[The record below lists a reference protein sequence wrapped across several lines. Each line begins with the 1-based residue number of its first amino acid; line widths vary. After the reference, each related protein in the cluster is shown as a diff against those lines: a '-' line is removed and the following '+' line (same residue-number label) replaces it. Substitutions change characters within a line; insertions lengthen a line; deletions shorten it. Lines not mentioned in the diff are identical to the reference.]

1 VKPAFLTALI
11 GTILLFALL
20 RNVMYGSN
28 IVALDWHGTYHV
40 LPSDTFYVLVLLF
53 IGTLFFTGGTIGT
66 RARNKFFFLP
76 LLFFVGLDIYF
87 IIKLSAG
94 FH

>member
-1 VKPAFLTALI
+1 VKQAYLTALV

-20 RNVMYGSN
+20 RNVMYGSS
-28 IVALDWHGTYHV
+28 IVALDWHGTYYV
-40 LPSDTFYVLVLLF
+40 LPTDTFYVLVLLF
-53 IGTLFFTGGTIGT
+53 IGTLFFTGGSIGT
-66 RARNKFFFLP
+66 RFKNKYFFLP
-76 LLFFVGLDIYF
+76 LLLFAGLDIYF